1 MSRFVPDD
9 SFDPLLTASL
19 QARPLPPNNLL
30 LAEQIL
36 ARARQAEVLSAARL
50 RRVRWA
56 QQAATLVAAGLL
68 LAIALIGG
76 GRVLLNAGLGS
87 DASSIET
94 SVAATEDATLGLN
107 SATTQ
112 AAASFGLGLALLVT
126 LLIGMHSALSAGS
139 WPAGHARLHW

>member
-1 MSRFVPDD
+1 MSQFVPDD
-9 SFDPLLTASL
+9 SFDLLLTASL
-19 QARPLPPNNLL
+19 QARPLPGANLL

-36 ARARQAEVLSAARL
+36 MRARQAELLGAARL

-76 GRVLLNAGLGS
+76 GQLLLNAGVGN
-87 DASSIET
+87 DATSIET
-94 SVAATEDATLGLN
+94 SLAATEDAALGSS

-112 AAASFGLGLALLVT
+112 VAASFGLGLALLVT
-126 LLIGMHSALSAGS
+126 LLIGMHSALSPGN
-139 WPAGHARLHW
+139 WPAGPARLHW